1 MSFSTKLKIMCGLT
15 TMQAHMP
22 VLVERGINMLDDMV
36 VLMKAHNMHI
46 IVESLAW
53 IFPGP

>member
-1 MSFSTKLKIMCGLT
+1 
-15 TMQAHMP
+15 MQAHMP
-22 VLVERGINMLDDMV
+22 VLVERGIIMLDDMV

-46 IVESLAW
+46 IVESLAL

>member
-1 MSFSTKLKIMCGLT
+1 MLKIMCGLT